1 MSGAQVSRYKVM
13 VISSNQDFIP
23 GETKAAWRAVEVV
36 LIGPV
41 APDAAGQWH
50 LKDSHGVLLDV
61 NEPADVLFRLSEEL
75 DAVAIPYLFVLED
88 TGVHRTRGPFVLT
101 AHTDDIIS
109 ILSKLFGTDGNI
121 QRH

>member
-1 MSGAQVSRYKVM
+1 MSGTQMSRYKVM

-23 GETKAAWRAVEVV
+23 GEIKAAWRAVQVE

-50 LKDSHGVLLDV
+50 LNDAHGVLLDV
-61 NEPADVLFRLSEEL
+61 NEPADVLFRISEDL
-75 DAVAIPYLFVLED
+75 DAAAIPYLFILED
-88 TGVHRTRGPFVLT
+88 PGVHRASGPFVLT
-101 AHTDDIIS
+101 AHADDIVP
-109 ILSKLFGTDGNI
+109 ILSKLFETDSNI